1 MDQLLATCECQV
13 MNLCSSIDH
22 LANESYGMLT
32 ASPLLFFI
40 DAAWIAYDMME
51 QHHGGEFSEA
61 RAWLTNISNQ
71 LAKRGYVPYREL
83 GVQGTRGSTEAK
95 TASPRQA
102 TRMNG

>member
-1 MDQLLATCECQV
+1 MGQLLATCECQV

-40 DAAWIAYDMME
+40 DAAWIAYDVLE
-51 QHHGGEFSEA
+51 EHHGSDLSEA

-71 LAKRGYVPYREL
+71 LAKRGYVPYRKL
-83 GVQGTRGSTEAK
+83 GGEGTISSTEPIAVARSHE
-95 TASPRQA
+95 TLLA
-102 TRMNG
+102 